1 MIGIRPFLNFIQLS
15 SERFS
20 RKTPISTD
28 PNPDTQIV
36 KIKQASTYTEIPL
49 KVLKE
54 PKTLEDLEELEES
67 KVL

>member
-28 PNPDTQIV
+28 PNPDTQIE
-36 KIKQASTYTEIPL
+36 IKQASTYTEIPL

-54 PKTLEDLEELEES
+54 LKTLEELEES